1 LTITFITG
9 IVYLEDNDM
18 AMVEDA
24 KLIDTYFDYLGEWGN
39 TKLASEHCAVSVAT
53 GRSLEA
59 KYPERFEDAMFRYRE
74 MLRGE
79 VIKRIKDPEQYSER
93 LLLKELEMV
102 DHRYRTKVEVQHN
115 HSVELVGRLQRAKE
129 RVLGNVVA
137 EGVIPRTQEPLTLA
151 LEAAADRRA
160 PMMAS
165 YTEEP
170 DSDVIDAEFREI

>member
-1 LTITFITG
+1 MSYT
-9 IVYLEDNDM
+9 
-18 AMVEDA
+18 EDA
-24 KLIDTYFDYLGEWGN
+24 KLIDTYFEYLGEWGN
-39 TKLASEHCAVSVAT
+39 TKLASEHCAIAVST

-59 KYPERFEDAMFRYRE
+59 KYPERLEDAMFRYRE

-129 RVLGNVVA
+129 RVLGNAIA
-137 EGVIPRTQEPLTLA
+137 EGIIDKTQAPRTMA
-151 LEAAADRRA
+151 LEVAADKRA
-160 PMMAS
+160 PMMSS
-165 YTEEP
+165 YMEDTQEP
-170 DSDVIDAEFREI
+170 DPAVIDAEFREL